1 MSQQPHGQQ
10 DFPQAQQSLRQ
21 YGPAT
26 QDPQPPHTGQ
36 QNGHRAEA
44 SWPSRHK
51 VLTGAIAVAALFIAG
66 GIGAAAWKG
75 SGSTAS
81 PAPTVT
87 VTQTQQ
93 VPGPAATVTATPPV
107 NAQGEA
113 TQIRVS
119 GVYVFGQDIESGTWH
134 ASGNPTTWN
143 CYFATLNSTATS
155 DISDNNNFT
164 GRETVYVSGAKAF
177 EIGGDCSWQHEG

>member
-1 MSQQPHGQQ
+1 M
-10 DFPQAQQSLRQ
+10 
-21 YGPAT
+21 
-26 QDPQPPHTGQ
+26 
-36 QNGHRAEA
+36 
-44 SWPSRHK
+44 
-51 VLTGAIAVAALFIAG
+51 LTGAIAVAALFIAG